1 MREMMGNRTQGRRA
15 AAIALGVVLAMGVP
29 LGAQQTGAQQAGA
42 PQAPA
47 PGPAGQAPA
56 PAAGAKVLQLSM
68 AEAVAMSMEAN
79 LGLKSQRLNVDVAAQ
94 NIVSAHASFL
104 PQLRGNLSRQVT
116 DRPSSSFTDVSSAT
130 ISSNNLAAGA
140 TLNQTLPWYGGS
152 YTLNFN
158 NGRSATSSVGAT
170 FNPTLSSS
178 FTVAYTQPLLQGF
191 KLDSARVGV
200 ETSERQREIAD
211 LDLQAQMITLQ
222 AQVRDAYLNLV
233 GAIETRKVV
242 GENMDSAQRQ
252 LDQAKRKV
260 SVGTLAQIDVI
271 QTEANVATNQ
281 VSVISAEA
289 QIASAQDV
297 LRSLILDPARPDY
310 WDIEFQATDTIPEAK
325 PQAFDVNVVTSN
337 ALANRL
343 DLLSARKNLAITGLN
358 VRLDQDL
365 TKPTVNAGVTYQA
378 SGTGGVINS
387 YSQTFPPT
395 LLSQSAKSLGSTL
408 GEAFS
413 GAYPSWTVGL
423 NITYPIGTTSARSNL
438 ARAQIQ
444 EHQQQINLKNLE
456 TQVTAAVRQAVRDVE
471 TAAQRVVAAAASL
484 SANEKQY
491 EAEKRKEEVGLS
503 TTFDVLQKQT
513 LLASARLTDIQAR
526 IQYSQALLNLDR
538 VQKIR

>member
-1 MREMMGNRTQGRRA
+1 MGNHSQGRRA

-29 LGAQQTGAQQAGA
+29 LGAQQAGPPQAGA
-42 PQAPA
+42 PPVPP
-47 PGPAGQAPA
+47 PGPASQTSAPA
-56 PAAGAKVLQLSM
+56 EGHKLLPLSM
-68 AEAVAMSMEAN
+68 VDAVAMSMESN
-79 LGLKSQRLNVDVAAQ
+79 LGLKSQKLSVDVAAQ

-104 PQLRGNLSRQVT
+104 PQLRSSFSRQVT
-116 DRPSSSFTDVSSAT
+116 DRPASSFTDVSAAT
-130 ISSNNLAAGA
+130 ISSNNLAVGA
-140 TLNQTLPWYGGS
+140 TLNQQLPWYGGS
-152 YTLNFN
+152 YAVNFN
-158 NGRSATSSVGAT
+158 NGRSATSVVGAT

-178 FTVAYTQPLLQGF
+178 LTLSYSQPLLQGF

-200 ETSERQREIAD
+200 ETSERQRDIAD

-252 LDQAKRKV
+252 LDRSKQQVA
-260 SVGTLAQIDVI
+260 VGTLAQIDVI
-271 QTEANVATNQ
+271 QNEANVATNK
-281 VSVISAEA
+281 VSVISADA
-289 QIASAQDV
+289 QIAAAQDV

-310 WDIEFQATDTIPEAK
+310 WDIEFQATDTIPDATPK
-325 PQAFDVNVVTSN
+325 AIDVNAVTAN

-343 DLLSARKNLAITGLN
+343 DLQSARKNLAITGLN

-365 TKPTVNAGVTYQA
+365 TKPTINAVAGYSA

-413 GAYPSWTVGL
+413 GAYPSWSIGL
-423 NITYPIGTTSARSNL
+423 NVTYPIGTTSARSNL

-444 EHQQQINLKNLE
+444 EHQQVINLKDLE
-456 TQVTAAVRQAVRDVE
+456 RQVAAAVRQAVRDVE
-471 TAAQRVVAAAASL
+471 TSAEQVIAAAASL

-491 EAEKRKEEVGLS
+491 DAEKRKEEVGLS
-503 TTFDVLQKQT
+503 TTFDVLQKQA
-513 LLASARLTDIQAR
+513 LLASARLTDIRAR

>member
-1 MREMMGNRTQGRRA
+1 MGNRTRGRRA
-15 AAIALGVVLAMGVP
+15 VVIALGIVLAMGMP
-29 LGAQQTGAQQAGA
+29 LGAQQAAPIKVPAQ
-42 PQAPA
+42 PV
-47 PGPAGQAPA
+47 GQAPP
-56 PAAGAKVLQLSM
+56 PATKGKLLPLSM

-79 LGLKSQRLNVDVAAQ
+79 LGLKSQKLNVDVAAQ
-94 NIVSAHASFL
+94 NIVSAHSTFL
-104 PQLRGNLSRQVT
+104 PRVGSTFSRQVT
-116 DRPSSSFTDVSSAT
+116 DRPASSFTDVSAAT
-130 ISSNNLAAGA
+130 ISSNNLVVGA
-140 TLNQTLPWYGGS
+140 TLNQQLPWYGGS
-152 YTLNFN
+152 YLVNFN

-170 FNPTLSSS
+170 FNPTLSSTFS
-178 FTVAYTQPLLQGF
+178 FSYSQPLLQGF

-211 LDLQAQMITLQ
+211 LDLQSQMITLQ
-222 AQVRDAYLNLV
+222 AAVRDAYLNLV

-252 LDQAKRKV
+252 LDRSMQQVA
-260 SVGTLAQIDVI
+260 VGTLAQIDVI
-271 QTEANVATNQ
+271 QNEANVATNK
-281 VSVISAEA
+281 VSVISADA
-289 QIASAQDV
+289 LIDAAQDN

-325 PQAFDVNVVTSN
+325 QQAIDVNAVTAN
-337 ALANRL
+337 ALASRL

-365 TKPTVNAGVTYQA
+365 TKPTINAVAGYSA

-413 GAYPSWTVGL
+413 GAYPSWSIGL
-423 NITYPIGTTSARSNL
+423 NVTYPIGTTSARSNL

-444 EHQQQINLKNLE
+444 EHQQVINLKDLE
-456 TQVTAAVRQAVRDVE
+456 RQVAAAVRQAVRDVE
-471 TAAQRVVAAAASL
+471 TSAEQVIAAAASL

-491 EAEKRKEEVGLS
+491 DAEKRKEEVGLS
-503 TTFDVLQKQT
+503 TTFDVLQKQA
-513 LLASARLTDIQAR
+513 LLASARLQDIQAR
-526 IQYSQALLNLDR
+526 IQYSQALLNLDK

>member
-1 MREMMGNRTQGRRA
+1 MKHTMGNHTRGRRA
-15 AAIALGVVLAMGVP
+15 AVIAFGVVLAMGAP
-29 LGAQQTGAQQAGA
+29 LGAQQTGAQQAAATRPVGL
-42 PQAPA
+42 PQSP
-47 PGPAGQAPA
+47 APA
-56 PAAGAKVLQLSM
+56 PAAGTKVLQLSM

-94 NIVSAHASFL
+94 NIVGAHASFL
-104 PQLRGNLSRQVT
+104 PQLRGSVSRQVT
-116 DRPSSSFTDVSSAT
+116 DRPASSFTDVSAAT
-130 ISSNNLAAGA
+130 ISSNNLAVGA
-140 TLNQTLPWYGGS
+140 TLNQQLPWYGGS
-152 YTLNFN
+152 YSVNFN

-178 FTVAYTQPLLQGF
+178 FTVNYSQPLLQGF
-191 KLDSARVGV
+191 KLDSARVGL

-233 GAIETRKVV
+233 GAVETRKVV
-242 GENMDSAQRQ
+242 GQNMDSAQRQ
-252 LDQAKRKV
+252 LDRSKQQV
-260 SVGTLAQIDVI
+260 GVGTLAQIDVI
-271 QTEANVATNQ
+271 QAEANVASTQ
-281 VSVISAEA
+281 VSVISSDA
-289 QIASAQDV
+289 QIAAAQDV

-310 WDIEFQATDTIPEAK
+310 WDIEFQTTDTIPEAT
-325 PQAFDVNVVTSN
+325 PRAIDVNAVTAN
-337 ALANRL
+337 ALASRL

-358 VRLDQDL
+358 VKLDHDL
-365 TKPTVNAGVTYQA
+365 TKPTVNAIAQYSA
-378 SGTGGVINS
+378 SGTGGVLNT

-423 NITYPIGTTSARSNL
+423 NVTYPIGTTSARSNL

-444 EHQQQINLKNLE
+444 EHQQQINLKDLE
-456 TQVTAAVRQAVRDVE
+456 RQVSAAVRQAVRDVE
-471 TAAQRVVAAAASL
+471 TTAQRVVAAAASL
-484 SANEKQY
+484 TANEKQY

-503 TTFDVLQKQT
+503 TTFDVLQKQA

>member
-42 PQAPA
+42 PQAPRLA
-47 PGPAGQAPA
+47 DQAPV

-79 LGLKSQRLNVDVAAQ
+79 LGLKSQKLNVDVAAQ
-94 NIVSAHASFL
+94 NIVGAHSSFL
-104 PQLRGNLSRQVT
+104 PQVRSTFSRQVT
-116 DRPSSSFTDVSSAT
+116 DRPASSFTDVSAAT
-130 ISSNNLAAGA
+130 ISSNNLSVGA
-140 TLNQTLPWYGGS
+140 TLNQQLPWYGGS
-152 YTLNFN
+152 YVVNFN

-178 FTVAYTQPLLQGF
+178 FTVAYSQPLLQGF

-211 LDLQAQMITLQ
+211 LDLQSQMITLQ

-233 GAIETRKVV
+233 GTVETRKVV
-242 GENMDSAQRQ
+242 GQNMDSAQRQ
-252 LDQAKRKV
+252 LDRAKQQV
-260 SVGTLAQIDVI
+260 GVGTVAQIEVI
-271 QTEANVATNQ
+271 QAEANVATTQ
-281 VSVISAEA
+281 VSVISADA
-289 QIASAQDV
+289 QITAAQDI

-310 WDIEFQATDTIPEAK
+310 WDVEFQTTDTIPEVTPHAI
-325 PQAFDVNVVTSN
+325 DVNAVVAN
-337 ALANRL
+337 ALAGRL
-343 DLLSARKNLAITGLN
+343 DVLSARKNLAITGLN

-365 TKPTVNAGVTYQA
+365 TKPTVNAAVQYQA

-423 NITYPIGTTSARSNL
+423 NVTYPIGTTSARSNL

-456 TQVTAAVRQAVRDVE
+456 TQVAAAVRQAVRDVE
-471 TAAQRVVAAAASL
+471 TAAQQVVATAASL
-484 SANEKQY
+484 VANQKQY
-491 EAEKRKEEVGLS
+491 EAEQRKEEVGLS
-503 TTFDVLQKQT
+503 TTFDVLQKQA
-513 LLASARLTDIQAR
+513 LLASARLTDIRAR